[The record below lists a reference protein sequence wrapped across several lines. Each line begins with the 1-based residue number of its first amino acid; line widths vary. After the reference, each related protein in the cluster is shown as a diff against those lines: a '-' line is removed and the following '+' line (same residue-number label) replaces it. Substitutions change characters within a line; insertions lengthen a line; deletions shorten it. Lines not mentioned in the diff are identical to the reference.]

1 MPYLIAFGV
10 IAVIVGFV
18 GYIIIIGI
26 ILIWPLFNL
35 LAYLNV
41 LFFPSKIRKK
51 YGTDLESI
59 DFSQEVTTDDI
70 QEIKNLEKLL
80 ETIKE
85 E

>member
-1 MPYLIAFGV
+1 MPYLIALGV
-10 IAVIVGFV
+10 IAVIAGFV

-41 LFFPSKIRKK
+41 LVFPSKIRKK

-59 DFSQEVTTDDI
+59 DFSQEVTNDDM
-70 QEIKNLEKLL
+70 QEIKNLEK
-80 ETIKE
+80 
-85 E
+85 